1 MLRWAHSHKQSLKYI
16 LGVIKNKDG
25 ASEGQFFDES
35 YLGVNDQKTPLRIFK
50 PKKNKTTTFI
60 LFPGASPF
68 AEEHPGMIG
77 LATTIM
83 NLGYNVFIPRIP
95 PLKALNISIENI
107 AWFAKAYEQIINRS
121 DVDETNVAIIG
132 ISFGGSLLL
141 KATLDEKIKLN
152 PPRSMLMYGSCFD
165 LESGLNF
172 LLTGEIK
179 HDGKVGYISPN
190 DWGLTVLF
198 HNFIKK
204 IDAGF
209 DTTKIQTVLA
219 ARVADQLDEVKRLK
233 ASLNNHDLQFINS
246 VLTAKFTPE
255 ITRIVKTIIKSQADS
270 LKEVSPSSFCEK
282 IDMKIFIMHGA
293 NDSMVP
299 YTESIKLGN
308 SLPNNELL
316 ISYIYEHKEIST
328 KGGLIT
334 KIKELIKLE
343 QFFANYFRYNAS

>member
-179 HDGKVGYISPN
+179 IPN
-190 DWGLTVLF
+190 
-198 HNFIKK
+198 K
-204 IDAGF
+204 IR
-209 DTTKIQTVLA
+209 KSIQ
-219 ARVADQLDEVKRLK
+219 
-233 ASLNNHDLQFINS
+233 
-246 VLTAKFTPE
+246 
-255 ITRIVKTIIKSQADS
+255 
-270 LKEVSPSSFCEK
+270 
-282 IDMKIFIMHGA
+282 
-293 NDSMVP
+293 
-299 YTESIKLGN
+299 
-308 SLPNNELL
+308 
-316 ISYIYEHKEIST
+316 SY
-328 KGGLIT
+328 G
-334 KIKELIKLE
+334 
-343 QFFANYFRYNAS
+343 